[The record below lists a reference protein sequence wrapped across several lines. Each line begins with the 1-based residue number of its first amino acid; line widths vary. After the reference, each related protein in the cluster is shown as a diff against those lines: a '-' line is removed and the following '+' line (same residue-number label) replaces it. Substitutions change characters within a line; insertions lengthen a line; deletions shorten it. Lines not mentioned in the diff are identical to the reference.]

1 MALHNVNTSIPYA
14 LANERQ
20 AIISD
25 IVYLLGHVAPEH
37 KTSIV
42 KVLIRKN
49 HKFDIARGLLEGDE
63 YYKWFLASPDNQL
76 DDDQLCTLRERILNE
91 LSRNMHSSQ
100 QTANAVNYI
109 VANKTTPT
117 ATSVIEDAYNTIGN
131 IFARTLQDEE
141 DRQYNLANNT
151 DPNRALEER
160 ELKLCGNP
168 YAELLRNNLPLLRKY
183 DGGEF
188 AKFNS
193 VIRRLLLKYQDKNS
207 NMSMLDLQVR
217 LRYTLKKLADVLDI
231 RGFSDVS
238 MDIRAKVFGHE
249 YTGYGAVES
258 LRSAG
263 KDKQKSRPIITEEM
277 KERSNAFL
285 QYILRDAK
293 KLLHLF
299 GKHKESESTSDELQK
314 QISDV
319 VQAHNATNDPEA
331 LRKLGLRLAKVHDAY
346 LRLQL
351 EQVASDGIKED
362 DVVRTL
368 PINEADLTFAYK
380 THLEKLRSRTK
391 PAIGQEKS
399 YYPKKETSLA
409 WN

>member
-1 MALHNVNTSIPYA
+1 MALHNVDTSIPQI

-20 AIISD
+20 AIIND
-25 IVYLLGHVAPEH
+25 LIYLLGHVAPEH
-37 KTSIV
+37 KISIV
-42 KVLIRKN
+42 KVLIHKN
-49 HKFDIARGLLEGDE
+49 AKFDIARGLLEGDE

-76 DDDQLCTLRERILNE
+76 DDHQLYTLRERILQE

-100 QTANAVNYI
+100 QTANAVNYV

-117 ATSVIEDAYNTIGN
+117 PTNVIEDAYNTIGN

-141 DRQYNLANNT
+141 DRQYNLANTT

-183 DGGEF
+183 DST
-188 AKFNS
+188 KFNTFNG
-193 VIRRLLLKYQDKNS
+193 VIRRLLLKYQDPNS
-207 NMSMLDLQVR
+207 DMSMLDLQVR
-217 LRYTLKKLADVLDI
+217 LRYALKKLTDVLDV
-231 RGFSDVS
+231 RGFSDAS
-238 MDIRAKVFGHE
+238 MDIRARVFGSE

-258 LRSAG
+258 LRSVS
-263 KDKQKSRPIITEEM
+263 KDKKKPRTIVTNEM
-277 KERSNAFL
+277 KDRSNAFL

-293 KLLHLF
+293 KLLHSF
-299 GKHKESESTSDELQK
+299 GKRKESESTSDELQK
-314 QISDV
+314 QIADV
-319 VQAHNATNDPEA
+319 VQAHNDTNDPEA

-351 EQVASDGIKED
+351 EQVAGEGIKADEE
-362 DVVRTL
+362 VHSL

-380 THLEKLRSRTK
+380 THLDKLRLRTK
-391 PAIGQEKS
+391 PLVDQGKS
-399 YYPKKETSLA
+399 YYPKKETSLS